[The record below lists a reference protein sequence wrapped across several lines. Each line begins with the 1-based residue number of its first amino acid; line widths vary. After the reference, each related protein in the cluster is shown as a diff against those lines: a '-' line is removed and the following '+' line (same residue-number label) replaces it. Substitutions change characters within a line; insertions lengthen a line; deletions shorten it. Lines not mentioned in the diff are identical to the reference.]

1 MGWREVWVRE
11 ARRRAVEAAAKA
23 AWGVYWPSL
32 LPRQEATARNDM
44 ENAITAYERAMA
56 DAGWRMV
63 RVPDAEPMHGAVSLS
78 SPEWLK
84 VFGKTR
90 DAWANG
96 WNACRA
102 KMLEDEG

>member
-1 MGWREVWVRE
+1 MGWR
-11 ARRRAVEAAAKA
+11 
-23 AWGVYWPSL
+23 
-32 LPRQEATARNDM
+32 D
-44 ENAITAYERAMA
+44 AILDTL
-56 DAGWRMV
+56 DQ
-63 RVPDAEPMHGAVSLS
+63 
-78 SPEWLK
+78 

>member
-1 MGWREVWVRE
+1 
-11 ARRRAVEAAAKA
+11 
-23 AWGVYWPSL
+23 
-32 LPRQEATARNDM
+32 
-44 ENAITAYERAMA
+44 
-56 DAGWRMV
+56 MV

>member
-1 MGWREVWVRE
+1 MTHPE
-11 ARRRAVEAAAKA
+11 ARRRAVEAAQSEYLGIWHGAT
-23 AWGVYWPSL
+23 SMEIT
-32 LPRQEATARNDM
+32 EAM
-44 ENAITAYERAMA
+44 ITAYERAMA

-63 RVPDAEPMHGAVSLS
+63 RVPDAEPMHGAVSLR

>member
-1 MGWREVWVRE
+1 MTHPE
-11 ARRRAVEAAAKA
+11 ARRRAVEAAVVET
-23 AWGVYWPSL
+23 WEPTDHDDPHMRGIVN
-32 LPRQEATARNDM
+32 TAI
-44 ENAITAYERAMA
+44 AAYERAMA

>member
-11 ARRRAVEAAAKA
+11 ARRRAVEAAASWLAYEMSWSQNEAQYFVEGVLTA
-23 AWGVYWPSL
+23 A
-32 LPRQEATARNDM
+32 
-44 ENAITAYERAMA
+44 ERAMA

>member
-1 MGWREVWVRE
+1 MSERGE

-63 RVPDAEPMHGAVSLS
+63 RMNATLPPAPDIGHSTAVDC
-78 SPEWLK
+78 
-84 VFGKTR
+84 GNR
-90 DAWANG
+90 RG
-96 WNACRA
+96 R
-102 KMLEDEG
+102 